1 MSNRRKIIVTGASSG
16 IGRASAIRF
25 AADGCD
31 VGVNARRE
39 ERLRELVITFP
50 PGNHLV
56 CAGSYDDAAGVAAF
70 LAGPD
75 AMYLPGQIITVDGGL
90 TITF

>member
-1 MSNRRKIIVTGASSG
+1 MSNRRRIIVTGASSG
-16 IGRASAIRF
+16 IGRAPAIRF

-39 ERLRELVITFP
+39 ERLRELVTTFP

-75 AMYLPGQIITVDGGL
+75 AMYLTGQNITVDGGL